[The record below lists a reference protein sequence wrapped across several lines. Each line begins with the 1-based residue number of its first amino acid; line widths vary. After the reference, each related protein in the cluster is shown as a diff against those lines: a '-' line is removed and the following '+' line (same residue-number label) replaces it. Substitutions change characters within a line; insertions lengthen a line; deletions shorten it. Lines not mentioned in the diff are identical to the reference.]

1 MKRSTWNQAR
11 LEALII
17 GNLDAAKVS
26 DALANSI
33 RRLNLDETFSK
44 EEASDVLDG
53 MCSEPGTIGIA
64 ARFAKVRLVLMP
76 DD

>member
-1 MKRSTWNQAR
+1 MKRATWNQAR
-11 LEALII
+11 LEALIV

-26 DALANSI
+26 DAVANGI
-33 RRLNLDETFSK
+33 RRLNLDVTFTK
-44 EEASDVLDG
+44 EEASDVLDA
-53 MCSEPGTIGIA
+53 MCNEPGTIGIA